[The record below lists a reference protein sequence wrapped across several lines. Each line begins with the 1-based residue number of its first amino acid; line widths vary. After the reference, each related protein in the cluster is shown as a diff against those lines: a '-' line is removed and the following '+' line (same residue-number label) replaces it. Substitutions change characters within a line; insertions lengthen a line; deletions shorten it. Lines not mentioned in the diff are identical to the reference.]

1 MWSKDTTNSL
11 TILYRPLIKLLNGIA
26 MATVAAMMF
35 LTATDVILR
44 YIFNRPISGAYEL
57 IEYLM
62 AILIPFGL
70 AYCALQ
76 GGHVSVDLL
85 VSRFPK
91 KIQSIIGS
99 VTALFCLV
107 LFALIT
113 WQNVIYIGENFES
126 KLTSAVL
133 LIPVYPF
140 IAAVAIGSAALCL
153 VLALDFLNYLIK
165 AVEK

>member
-11 TILYRPLIKLLNGIA
+11 TILYRPLVKLLKGIA

-44 YIFNRPISGAYEL
+44 YVFNRPISGAYEL
-57 IEYLM
+57 IEYMM
-62 AILIPFGL
+62 AVLIPFGL

-85 VSRFPK
+85 VSRFSK
-91 KIQSIIGS
+91 KTQSILGS
-99 VTALFCLV
+99 ITTLLCLGLFI
-107 LFALIT
+107 LIT
-113 WQNVIYIGENFES
+113 WQNVIYIGENFKS

-133 LIPVYPF
+133 FIPVYPF

-153 VLALDFLNYLIK
+153 VLALDFLNYLKK

>member
-1 MWSKDTTNSL
+1 MWLGKTTNSL
-11 TILYRPLIKLLNGIA
+11 NILYRPVIKLLNGIA
-26 MATVAAMMF
+26 MGTVAAMMF

-44 YIFNRPISGAYEL
+44 YVFNRPIGGAYEL
-57 IEYLM
+57 MEYMM

-99 VTALFCLV
+99 ITTLFCLG
-107 LFALIT
+107 LFLLIT
-113 WQNVIYIGENFES
+113 WQNVIYIKEHFES
-126 KLTSAVL
+126 NLTSAVL

-140 IAAVAIGSAALCL
+140 IGAVAIGSAALCL
-153 VLALDFLNYLIK
+153 VLVLDFLNYLSE
-165 AVEK
+165 ARSR

>member
-1 MWSKDTTNSL
+1 MWLRKTTNSL
-11 TILYRPLIKLLNGIA
+11 NTLYHPIIKLLNGTA
-26 MATVAAMMF
+26 MGIVAAMMF
-35 LTATDVILR
+35 LTATDVMLR
-44 YIFNRPISGAYEL
+44 YVFNRPISGAYEL
-57 IEYLM
+57 IEYMM

-76 GGHVSVDLL
+76 GGHVAVDLV
-85 VSRFPK
+85 VSRFSK
-91 KIQSIIGS
+91 KTQSILGS
-99 VTALFCLV
+99 ITTLLCLGLFI
-107 LFALIT
+107 LIT

-140 IAAVAIGSAALCL
+140 VAAVAIGSAALCL
-153 VLALDFLNYLIK
+153 VLVLDFLNYLKK

>member
-1 MWSKDTTNSL
+1 MWLRKTTNSI
-11 TILYRPLIKLLNGIA
+11 TILYRPIIKLLKGTA
-26 MATVAAMMF
+26 MGTVAAMMF

-44 YIFNRPISGAYEL
+44 YVFNRPISGAYEV
-57 IEYLM
+57 IEYMM

-70 AYCALQ
+70 GYCALQ
-76 GGHVSVDLL
+76 GGHVAVDLV

-99 VTALFCLV
+99 ITTLICLGLFI
-107 LFALIT
+107 LIT

-140 IAAVAIGSAALCL
+140 VAAVAIGSAALCL
-153 VLALDFLNYLIK
+153 ALVLDFLNYLTK

>member
-1 MWSKDTTNSL
+1 MWLTKTANSL
-11 TILYRPLIKLLNGIA
+11 NVLYRPIIKLLNGIA
-26 MATVAAMMF
+26 MGIVAAMMF

-44 YIFNRPISGAYEL
+44 YIFNRPISGSFEL
-57 IEYLM
+57 IEYMM

-76 GGHVSVDLL
+76 GGHVRVDLL
-85 VSRFPK
+85 ISRFPK
-91 KIQSIIGS
+91 KSQSILGS
-99 VTALFCLV
+99 ITTLLCLGLFI
-107 LFALIT
+107 LIT
-113 WQNVIYIGENFES
+113 WQNALYIREQFES

-140 IAAVAIGSAALCL
+140 VTAVAIGSAALCL
-153 VLALDFLNYLIK
+153 VLILDFLNYLTE

>member
-1 MWSKDTTNSL
+1 MWSKKTTNSL
-11 TILYRPLIKLLNGIA
+11 TILYRPIIKLLNGIA
-26 MATVAAMMF
+26 MGTVAAMMF

-44 YIFNRPISGAYEL
+44 YVFNRPIGGAYEL
-57 IEYLM
+57 IEYMM

-91 KIQSIIGS
+91 KIQSIIG
-99 VTALFCLV
+99 TITTLFCLG
-107 LFALIT
+107 LFLLIT
-113 WQNVIYIGENFES
+113 WQNVIYIKEHFES
-126 KLTSAVL
+126 NLTSAVL

-140 IAAVAIGSAALCL
+140 VAAVAIGSAALCL
-153 VLALDFLNYLIK
+153 VLVLDFLNYLSE